1 MGHDVGKQGKGIQTD
16 IRGAGTRRLHIKRNH
31 RPKQTNTVHWEHF
44 EGKREP
50 HPYNNQASPRLH
62 PNATNSAL
70 VRHPDRASSG
80 RRRSPAR
87 MRREMLLGPAPNS
100 PPLIHLVAQPGC
112 SNTQP
117 GWRSSPTLT
126 PPSLT
131 HLTHFAR
138 PDQSASGFPFVSFSH
153 QRHGSFQAPLGSQM
167 LLPAAQPAAPKPG
180 SSAMAS
186 LPGRSA
192 DGDISLSRSPHS
204 LLISSPPPPSSETL
218 TLRTSASSCL
228 LLPFYLFARFLD
240 CIRPLLSIPA
250 WCFPPSTSA
259 ITTLSPSS

>member
-1 MGHDVGKQGKGIQTD
+1 VLVHGVRTQRENIG
-16 IRGAGTRRLHIKRNH
+16 
-31 RPKQTNTVHWEHF
+31 PSKQTQSMENIL
-44 EGKREP
+44 RENANLTP
-50 HPYNNQASPRLH
+50 TTPRLH
-62 PNATNSAL
+62 PGFTPTPPTA
-70 VRHPDRASSG
+70 HPSITQIARAQGGDAHPLEWEEKCSWDLP
-80 RRRSPAR
+80 RIF
-87 MRREMLLGPAPNS
+87 L
-100 PPLIHLVAQPGC
+100 PLIHLVARPGC

-153 QRHGSFQAPLGSQM
+153 QRHGSFQAPSGSQM

-180 SSAMAS
+180 SPATAS

-259 ITTLSPSS
+259 ITTISPSS